1 MTQVFLHIGMHKT
14 GSTAI
19 QKRLEA
25 NGLLLQQHR
34 ISFDIDSENLLKPAV
49 KKRDF
54 GPWQRKLDRAR
65 ANNNALLVSAEVL
78 SHLLARQQ
86 TDSDGCLGDW
96 LVQAFQKQGCSVTL
110 IAFLRDQPSYLNSQY
125 TQHVKKFGLA
135 CDFDSYARLIMGHSQ
150 ERGECDPQRLFG
162 WIRRNRTLSAHF
174 IPYGGSRALDPFE
187 QVLAV
192 IGAGPAQNW
201 RNLPRINE
209 QPGRLAIETALA
221 AQRRLANKGKTIKDP
236 LHRKRASRLLQLT
249 ANLYGWPKQRF
260 SGLTPELY
268 REIRA
273 HYRASNDAFAQEVWG
288 AADWSTVFPEEPPL
302 PQPELR
308 RHQRWLVAWES
319 RRISWMLMLIW
330 MVVLMLKRMR

>member
-34 ISFDIDSENLLKPAV
+34 ISFDDDSKNQLKSAT
-49 KKRDF
+49 KKRNF
-54 GPWQRKLDRAR
+54 KPWRKKLQRAR
-65 ANNNALLVSAEVL
+65 ASNSALLVSNEVL
-78 SHLLARQQ
+78 SHLLLAEP
-86 TDSDGCLGDW
+86 SDAYGCLGDW
-96 LVQAFQKQGCSVTL
+96 LTEAFHKQGCNVTL

-125 TQHVKKFGLA
+125 TQHVKKFGLN
-135 CDFDSYARLIMGHSQ
+135 CRFDTYARRIMSHTQ

-162 WIRRNRTLSAHF
+162 WIRRNGTTSAHF

-187 QVLAV
+187 QLLAV
-192 IGAGPAQNW
+192 IGAGPATDW
-201 RNLPRINE
+201 IDLPRINE

-221 AQRRLANKGKTIKDP
+221 VQRRLATKGQAVNEP
-236 LHRKRASRLLQLT
+236 LHRRQAFRLLRAT

-288 AADWSTVFPEEPPL
+288 AAAWATVFPEESL
-302 PQPELR
+302 DPQPKLHR
-308 RHQRWLVAWES
+308 QQRWLVAWES
-319 RRISWMLMLIW
+319 RRISWMLM
-330 MVVLMLKRMR
+330 R

>member
-1 MTQVFLHIGMHKT
+1 MTQVVLHIGMHKT

-25 NGLLLQQHR
+25 NTELLDCHG
-34 ISFDIDSENLLKPAV
+34 ISFDDDSKNQLKSAT

-54 GPWQRKLDRAR
+54 KPWRQKLKRAR
-65 ANNNALLVSAEVL
+65 KHNSRLLISNEVL
-78 SHLLARQQ
+78 SHLLAPQPNQ
-86 TDSDGCLGDW
+86 PGACLGSW
-96 LVQAFQKQGCSVTL
+96 LTEAFLNEGCSVTL
-110 IAFLRDQPSYLNSQY
+110 IAFIRDQPSYLNSQY
-125 TQHVKKFGLA
+125 TQHVKKFGLN
-135 CDFDSYARLIMGHSQ
+135 CNFETYARRMMEHTKA
-150 ERGECDPQRLFG
+150 RGECDPWRLFG
-162 WIRRNRTLSAHF
+162 WIRRNGTTTAHF

-187 QVLAV
+187 QLLAV
-192 IGAGPAQNW
+192 IGAGPATDW
-201 RNLPRINE
+201 MDLPRINE

-221 AQRRLANKGKTIKDP
+221 VQRRLASKGQAVNDP
-236 LHRKRASRLLQLT
+236 LHRRQAFRLLQAT

-288 AADWSTVFPEEPPL
+288 AADWATVFPEESPP

-319 RRISWMLMLIW
+319 RRISWMLM
-330 MVVLMLKRMR
+330 R

>member
-34 ISFDIDSENLLKPAV
+34 ISFDDDSKNRLKSAT

-54 GPWQRKLDRAR
+54 KPWRAKLQRAR
-65 ANNNALLVSAEVL
+65 DSSNALLVSNEVL
-78 SHLLARQQ
+78 SHLLLGQPSGA
-86 TDSDGCLGDW
+86 DGCLGDW
-96 LVQAFQKQGCSVTL
+96 LIDAFHKQGCGVTL

-135 CDFDSYARLIMGHSQ
+135 CDFDTYARRIMEHTKD
-150 ERGECDPQRLFG
+150 RGECDPERLFG
-162 WIRRNRTLSAHF
+162 WIRRNGTVSAHF
-174 IPYGGSRALDPFE
+174 IPYGGARALDPFA
-187 QVLAV
+187 QLLAV
-192 IGAGPAQNW
+192 IGAGPATDW
-201 RNLPRINE
+201 MDLPRINA
-209 QPGRLAIETALA
+209 QPGRLAVKTALA
-221 AQRRLANKGKTIKDP
+221 VHQRFAARGLALEGRRQ
-236 LHRKRASRLLQLT
+236 RKRASRLLQTT
-249 ANLYGWPKQRF
+249 ANLYGWPKQPF

-288 AADWSTVFPEEPPL
+288 AANWATVFPEDLPA

-308 RHQRWLVAWES
+308 RHQRWMVAWEA
-319 RRISWMLMLIW
+319 RRISRMLM
-330 MVVLMLKRMR
+330 R

>member
-25 NGLLLQQHR
+25 NGPLLQQHR
-34 ISFDIDSENLLKPAV
+34 ISFDIDSENQLKPAV

-54 GPWQRKLDRAR
+54 RPWQTKLDRAR
-65 ANNNALLVSAEVL
+65 ANNNTLLVSNEVL
-78 SHLLARQQ
+78 SHLLTRQPS
-86 TDSDGCLGDW
+86 DSDGCLGDW
-96 LVQAFQKQGCSVTL
+96 LIDAFHNQGCSVTL

-125 TQHVKKFGLA
+125 TQHVKKFGLS
-135 CDFDSYARLIMGHSQ
+135 CGFETYARQIMGHTK

-162 WIRRNRTLSAHF
+162 WIRRNGTATAHF

-187 QVLAV
+187 QLLAV
-192 IGAGPAQNW
+192 IGAGPATDW
-201 RNLPRINE
+201 MDLPRINE

-221 AQRRLANKGKTIKDP
+221 VQRRLASKEQAVNDP
-236 LHRKRASRLLQLT
+236 LHRRQAFRLLRAT

-268 REIRA
+268 REIRT

-288 AADWSTVFPEEPPL
+288 AADWATVFPEESPP

-308 RHQRWLVAWES
+308 RHQRWLVAWEA
-319 RRISWMLMLIW
+319 RRISWMLL
-330 MVVLMLKRMR
+330 LMLKRTR